1 MTASLRIALIAAAR
15 HPIAEPFAGGL
26 EAHTWALADG
36 LRRRGHQVSLF
47 AAPGSDPALA
57 ATELP
62 LRRIDLSAAARRD
75 VSMPDAEWMD
85 EHHAYLSLMLELMQS
100 TDFDIV
106 HNNSLH
112 HLPVAMARAVR
123 TPQLTTLHTPPTPWL
138 ESAVA
143 SGPCP
148 VHFAAVSRFTARG
161 WRHVVPHARVI
172 RNGVD
177 LRTWRPGPGGGPLV
191 WFGRLVPEKGPDLA
205 IAAARR
211 AGRPLQLAGP
221 TPDRQFFDRCITPGL
236 GDGIEYLGH
245 LRHAEL
251 VDLVGRADAA
261 LVTPRWDEPYGLV
274 AAEALA
280 CGTPVLGFARG
291 GVPEIV
297 DVDSGVLVPGDA
309 VDQLASV
316 LVARPDLDRRAARR
330 RAERS
335 CSLERMVDGYEHAY
349 RDLADHDAPRLSA

>member
-1 MTASLRIALIAAAR
+1 MRIALIAAAR
-15 HPIAEPFAGGL
+15 YPIREPFAGGL

-36 LRRRGHQVSLF
+36 LRRRGHRVSLF
-47 AAPGSDPALA
+47 AAPGSDC
-57 ATELP
+57 ELEAEE
-62 LRRIDLSAAARRD
+62 LRVRSLELSPAARGD
-75 VSMPDAEWMD
+75 VSMPAADWML
-85 EHHAYLSLMLELMQS
+85 EHHAYLSLMLALMEDVS
-100 TDFDIV
+100 FDVV

-112 HLPVAMARAVR
+112 HLPVAMARVVR

-138 ESAVA
+138 ESAIT

-148 VHFAAVSRFTARG
+148 VRFVAVSSFTAQR
-161 WRHVVPHARVI
+161 WRHVVPHAGVV

-177 LRTWRPGPGGGPLV
+177 LDVWRPGPGGGPLV

-211 AGRPLQLAGP
+211 AGRALQLAGP
-221 TPDRQFFDRCITPGL
+221 CPDPDFFARHIEPAL

-245 LRHAEL
+245 LRRHEL
-251 VDLVGRADAA
+251 VELVGNAGAA

-291 GVPEIV
+291 GLPEVV
-297 DVDSGVLVPGDA
+297 DACSAVLVPGEDVAALAA
-309 VDQLASV
+309 VLDD
-316 LVARPDLDRRAARR
+316 RPALDRRAARR
-330 RAERS
+330 RAEQA
-335 CSLERMVDGYEHAY
+335 CSLEQMIDGYERTY
-349 RDLADHDAPRLSA
+349 RELSDRGPARMTA